1 MTEEQVPDLIGSLAQ
16 LALALGGLWAV
27 VRLVVSVQF
36 KMIQTAQ
43 DRNSTLE
50 AKVERLEE
58 RLDSEVDGHFECQR
72 QLQAHKLKSSAE
84 IAALQASVETL
95 MFQMNRPHRSTDPE
109 SDAQTE
115 RER

>member
-1 MTEEQVPDLIGSLAQ
+1 MNDEQVPDLIGSLAQ
-16 LALALGGLWAV
+16 LALAIGGLWAV
-27 VRLVVSVQF
+27 VRLVVTVQF

-43 DRNSTLE
+43 DRNTTLE
-50 AKVERLEE
+50 SKMERLEA
-58 RLDSEVDGHFECQR
+58 RLDIEIEGHFECQR

-84 IAALQASVETL
+84 IAALQSSVETL

-109 SDAQTE
+109 SDAQSE